1 MTRSQTFLFNKE
13 KKYGGPKGHKTARQ
27 KKTTVIENAEQQ
39 SRKLQYKERPEGGSK
54 VPQDGADGGT

>member
-39 SRKLQYKERPEGGSK
+39 SRKLQ
-54 VPQDGADGGT
+54 